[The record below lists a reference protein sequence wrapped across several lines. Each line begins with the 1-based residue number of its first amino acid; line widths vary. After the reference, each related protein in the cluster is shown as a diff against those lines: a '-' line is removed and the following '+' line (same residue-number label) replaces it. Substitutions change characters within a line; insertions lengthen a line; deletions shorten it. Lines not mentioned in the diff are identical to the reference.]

1 MQSYLNGFR
10 EIDLSFGRILHSLL
24 RADETPLTLAFTS
37 RPGRRGRGGEVL
49 PFTSYIASVA
59 LKDGVFFYPFGATKG
74 IDFIRLGLEIGN
86 KRYRFYTFR
95 FGNGERFVLS
105 RVD

>member
-1 MQSYLNGFR
+1 MRTTGTASAMQSYLNGFR

-24 RADETPLTLAFTS
+24 RADETLLTLAFTS

-59 LKDGVFFYPFGATKG
+59 LKDGLFF
-74 IDFIRLGLEIGN
+74 FIPL
-86 KRYRFYTFR
+86 
-95 FGNGERFVLS
+95 VQQ
-105 RVD
+105 RV